1 MSGEFLI
8 AKAMGLYERDNDQE
22 KLKIPGPIKHD
33 ITVTVRYFHTW
44 KIVPYGKTDSF
55 HRS

>member
-8 AKAMGLYERDNDQE
+8 ARAMGLYERDNEQE

-33 ITVTVRYFHTW
+33 ITVNVSLVFCNANDC
-44 KIVPYGKTDSF
+44 G
-55 HRS
+55 